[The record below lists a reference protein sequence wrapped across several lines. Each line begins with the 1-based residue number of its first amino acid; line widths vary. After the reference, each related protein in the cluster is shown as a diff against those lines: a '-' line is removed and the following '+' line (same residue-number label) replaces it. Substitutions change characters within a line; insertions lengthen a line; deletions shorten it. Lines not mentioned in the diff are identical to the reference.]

1 MRQRW
6 ISVTILVMDLRS
18 ADTRI
23 GTFRLW
29 VLLFL
34 LLFIALCGVHLF
46 VLHHAGDAHLI
57 ELATAIELVI
67 LAMLAFSLNRNG
79 GGIAAT
85 SEPNLFDIVPMLK
98 KPPGRNIEFFA
109 PIRV

>member
-1 MRQRW
+1 
-6 ISVTILVMDLRS
+6 MDLRS
-18 ADTRI
+18 ANTRI

-46 VLHHAGDAHLI
+46 VLHHGGDAHLI
-57 ELATAIELVI
+57 ELATAIELVL
-67 LAMLAFSLNRNG
+67 LAMLALLPEQNG
-79 GGIAAT
+79 GGRAAT
-85 SEPNLFDIVPMLK
+85 SEPNLFDLVPVLEV
-98 KPPGRNIEFFA
+98 PPGRHIEFFA